1 MVNVEKKKQPVPS
14 WAPFWSAVQTYTTV
28 SAVLIVTL
36 KNRGNPGTA
45 EKHRVELK
53 FFMMCWECQACKYQG
68 LGMPC

>member
-14 WAPFWSAVQTYTTV
+14 LVPFWSAVQTYMTV
-28 SAVLIVTL
+28 SAVL
-36 KNRGNPGTA
+36 KNWGDPGTA

-53 FFMMCWECQACKYQG
+53 IFMMYWECQVCKYQG